1 VIDNQPYECAMPMSN
16 IIVALCNCIFC
27 HAHFLVC
34 RDVIASHKGWSVEGK
49 LLLGPA
55 VRVTFY
61 NAEQL
66 LRKWSKLGLLLIL
79 QVAELSQRDRA
90 ALWVSFGQM

>member
-1 VIDNQPYECAMPMSN
+1 M
-16 IIVALCNCIFC
+16 
-27 HAHFLVC
+27 
-34 RDVIASHKGWSVEGK
+34 EGK